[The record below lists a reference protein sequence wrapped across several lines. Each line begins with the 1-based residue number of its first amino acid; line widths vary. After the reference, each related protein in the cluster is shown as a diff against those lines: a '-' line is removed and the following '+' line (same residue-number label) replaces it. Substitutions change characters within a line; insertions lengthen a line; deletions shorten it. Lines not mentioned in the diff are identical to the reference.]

1 MLKQSV
7 PPQTTQL
14 LRGVPMFANASDKE
28 LKIIA
33 AATRRVVFEPGAVIC
48 HEGKS
53 GVGLHVIVEGQ
64 VEVTS
69 SHAPPSLLGPGAYF
83 GEIAVVDGGPR
94 LATVKA
100 AGPVATLSIVAWDF
114 KAILDE
120 QPAVARGLV
129 LEMCR
134 RLRQQAAAYTH

>member
-14 LRGVPMFANASDKE
+14 LRGVPMFATTSDKE
-28 LKIIA
+28 LKLIA
-33 AATRRVVFEPGAVIC
+33 SVARSVSFEPGTVIC
-48 HEGKS
+48 DEGKS
-53 GVGLHVIVEGQ
+53 GIGLHVLVEGE

-69 SHAPPSLLGPGAYF
+69 SHAPPSRLGPGAYF
-83 GEIAVVDGGPR
+83 GEIALLDGGPR
-94 LATVKA
+94 LATVRA
-100 AGPVATLSIVAWDF
+100 TTHVSTLSIVAWDF

-120 QPAVARGLV
+120 QPAVARGLL

-134 RLRQQAAAYTH
+134 RLREQAAAYTH